1 MKKRVFKIILAL
13 VLILVILFVVNLV
26 RNYMILK
33 DIMDY
38 SSSLKENGYSNY
50 YFKIHINDGDYETE
64 IISEYYYKDNVM
76 LMKHSFM
83 DNETIDWFN
92 FNTNEY
98 EMINNGETSVDN
110 NLFEIYEEPNYIYTV
125 ALLSTKSDLKG
136 VLLNYMFKPI
146 MIENNCYKIKLN
158 NTEYYI
164 NKDIKMIEKSI
175 SEAQEMNDTM
185 SIEKTETLYE
195 LKTDCVTDKDVE
207 RPIQTENS

>member
-76 LMKHSFM
+76 LMKHSFK
-83 DNETIDWFN
+83 DNETID
-92 FNTNEY
+92 
-98 EMINNGETSVDN
+98 
-110 NLFEIYEEPNYIYTV
+110 PNYIYTV

-164 NKDIKMIEKSI
+164 NKDTKMIEKSI